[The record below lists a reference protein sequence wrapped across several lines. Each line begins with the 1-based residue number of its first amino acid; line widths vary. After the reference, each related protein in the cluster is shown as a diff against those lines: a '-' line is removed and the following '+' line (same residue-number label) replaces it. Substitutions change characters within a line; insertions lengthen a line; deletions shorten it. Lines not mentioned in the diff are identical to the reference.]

1 MLSMVNANR
10 LINIGAI
17 PLVAVAYAVFLCID
31 HNRSSSIA
39 LIQHQI
45 QDIQNS
51 SGVDGLV
58 LGGSNAFYSL
68 SAESLG
74 YYTGMK
80 WFNASM
86 DSEGVTGARIIQD
99 LSTFIDRTKVQYVV
113 YSSILPYT
121 DAGFT
126 SYGVSQKVNGEGIK
140 PNRSFFT
147 RIFNNIKY
155 GNDIA
160 LLRNS
165 EIRTARNG
173 FGDIVFNKIE
183 CDFTTN
189 NRMFTTNKH
198 LHLIHEREEIDT
210 IVQSLVD
217 KAIYFA
223 SNFPNALILIVLP
236 SIYYGGGLIFDE
248 GISDQTL
255 ETKFYSV
262 LSEKYFQNS
271 MVKIIVQPPYASIT
285 QVCDSPWHANEDGRV
300 WRTENLIDLMA
311 TSLGHTLVT
320 DNARMFA
327 H

>member
-1 MLSMVNANR
+1 MLSTVNANR

-31 HNRSSSIA
+31 HNRNVNTADIK
-39 LIQHQI
+39 HHI
-45 QDIQNS
+45 QDIQNGG
-51 SGVDGLV
+51 GVGGFV
-58 LGGSNAFYSL
+58 FGGSNAFYSL
-68 SAESLG
+68 SAESLT

-80 WFNASM
+80 WYNAAM

-121 DAGFT
+121 DGGLT
-126 SYGVSQKVNGEGIK
+126 SYGVGQKVNGEGIK

-189 NRMFTTNKH
+189 NRLFTNNKH

-210 IVQSLVD
+210 TVQSLVD

-223 SNFPNALILIVLP
+223 SNFPNASILIVLP
-236 SIYYGGGLIFDE
+236 SGYYGESFAVSFDQE
-248 GISDQTL
+248 L
-255 ETKFYSV
+255 RTKFYSA
-262 LSEKYFQNS
+262 LSERHSQNS

-300 WRTENLIDLMA
+300 WRTQNLIELMA
-311 TSLGHTLVT
+311 MSMGHTVVT
-320 DNARMFA
+320 DNAREFS

>member
-17 PLVAVAYAVFLCID
+17 PLVAAAYAVFLYID
-31 HNRSSSIA
+31 HNRNINTA
-39 LIQHQI
+39 DIKQHI
-45 QDIQNS
+45 QDIQNGV
-51 SGVDGLV
+51 GVDGFV
-58 LGGSNAFYSL
+58 FGGSNAFYSL

-99 LSTFIDRTKVQYVV
+99 LSARIDRTKVKYIV
-113 YSSILPYT
+113 YSSILPYIDGRLT
-121 DAGFT
+121 NYKLGL
-126 SYGVSQKVNGEGIK
+126 KVNGEGIK

-147 RIFNNIKY
+147 YIKN
-155 GNDIA
+155 GSDIGYVHN
-160 LLRNS
+160 LKIRN
-165 EIRTARNG
+165 ARND
-173 FGDIVFNKIE
+173 FGDIVFNNIE

-189 NRMFTTNKH
+189 NRLFTNNKH

-210 IVQSLVD
+210 TVQSLVD

-223 SNFPNALILIVLP
+223 SNFPNASILIVLP
-236 SIYYGGGLIFDE
+236 SGYYGE
-248 GISDQTL
+248 PISDDSMFDRAL
-255 ETKFYSV
+255 RTKFYSA
-262 LSEKYFQNS
+262 LTGRHSQNS

-300 WRTENLIDLMA
+300 WRTQNLIELMA
-311 TSLGHTLVT
+311 MSMGHTLVT
-320 DNARMFA
+320 DNAREFS